1 MKKITNILCIA
12 GMGMMLFSACETDR
26 DDNPTYHDAST
37 FTLNEPENRVY
48 DLGAND
54 TIRLTLTQPDYG
66 YTAAT
71 TYTVQVGLDSNFA
84 EDNYTSLSTIYSSTS
99 IALRPNEVNE
109 ALVAQYQKQHPGE
122 ETIGKTISAY
132 IRLTAQITGST
143 LGASTSNV
151 VALDQVKLGE
161 VIQTLD
167 RLDHRC
173 RKLGNMVAYDRS
185 QRHAGRVLVNGMVR
199 CRSGIQV
206 RYHGERIHRIYR

>member
-71 TYTVQVGLDSNFA
+71 TYLPPTRYRSVLTR
-84 EDNYTSLSTIYSSTS
+84 TSPRITTLPLALP
-99 IALRPNEVNE
+99 IA
-109 ALVAQYQKQHPGE
+109 
-122 ETIGKTISAY
+122 
-132 IRLTAQITGST
+132 RLPS
-143 LGASTSNV
+143 
-151 VALDQVKLGE
+151 
-161 VIQTLD
+161 
-167 RLDHRC
+167 
-173 RKLGNMVAYDRS
+173 RS
-185 QRHAGRVLVNGMVR
+185 VR
-199 CRSGIQV
+199 TR
-206 RYHGERIHRIYR
+206 

>member
-1 MKKITNILCIA
+1 
-12 GMGMMLFSACETDR
+12 MLFSACETDR

-84 EDNYTSLSTIYSSTS
+84 EDNYTSLSTTYSSTS

-161 VIQTLD
+161 VIQI
-167 RLDHRC
+167 
-173 RKLGNMVAYDRS
+173 RS
-185 QRHAGRVLVNGMVR
+185 
-199 CRSGIQV
+199 I
-206 RYHGERIHRIYR
+206 